1 MAQGCESAIE
11 VSWHAHTLF
20 FAQVSVFV
28 VQCLSQKASPQCSSA
43 TRPSAYICFR
53 NGKCDTV
60 STLAHNVNPYLHK
73 PSCAETPRLHM
84 LAIRNAGPCSASGY
98 DAPQSN
104 SCTELHNSTCP
115 VLGKRTEIRPRL
127 PEGQLARCRLDPVQ
141 HRELSRR
148 SAAH

>member
-1 MAQGCESAIE
+1 MLAPRCESAIE

-43 TRPSAYICFR
+43 TRPPAYICFR

-60 STLAHNVNPYLHK
+60 SALAHNVNPYLHK

-84 LAIRNAGPCSASGY
+84 LAISSMECWAPLSIGNWIAAAQLTDRAPERHVPRNL
-98 DAPQSN
+98 D
-104 SCTELHNSTCP
+104 CTCMAAISTNLHP
-115 VLGKRTEIRPRL
+115 LLVLVQTTL
-127 PEGQLARCRLDPVQ
+127 CR
-141 HRELSRR
+141 R
-148 SAAH
+148 A